1 MHVASFDAS
10 VTWRADH
17 RHARESG
24 HPADRHSW
32 IPAFAG
38 MTVFMQILPGPV

>member
-1 MHVASFDAS
+1 MPLDVWFVSP
-10 VTWRADH
+10 TPIE

-24 HPADRHSW
+24 HPVPMPRVSW

-38 MTVFMQILPGPV
+38 MTQGHKDW